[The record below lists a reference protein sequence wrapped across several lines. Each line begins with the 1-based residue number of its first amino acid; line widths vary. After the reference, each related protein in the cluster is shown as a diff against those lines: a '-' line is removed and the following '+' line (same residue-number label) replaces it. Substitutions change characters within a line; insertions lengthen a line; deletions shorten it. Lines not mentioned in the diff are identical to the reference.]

1 MLHFSI
7 PSALLMFLHSLE
19 IGIYLIFSIL
29 INTSNH
35 VMFTG
40 KAWGL
45 LSVAV
50 RLCNDVNEGAR
61 INSHSYWF
69 ISVFDYDDYFIEQ
82 GQLCLTPINP
92 RSPRPALISN

>member
-1 MLHFSI
+1 M
-7 PSALLMFLHSLE
+7 
-19 IGIYLIFSIL
+19 IFSIL

-69 ISVFDYDDYFIEQ
+69 ISVFDYDDSGQKAWRSAPLQAVYF
-82 GQLCLTPINP
+82 GSL
-92 RSPRPALISN
+92 RAGGALPPQWPGSSA